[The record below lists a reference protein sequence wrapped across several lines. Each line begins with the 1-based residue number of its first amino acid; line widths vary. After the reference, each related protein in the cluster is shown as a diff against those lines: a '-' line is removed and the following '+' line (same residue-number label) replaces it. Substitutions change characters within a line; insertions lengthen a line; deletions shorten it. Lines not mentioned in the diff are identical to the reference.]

1 MKLIGL
7 IEQNP
12 FALHLYVDKV
22 DPDPLIL
29 TFLVVSIWSVVNISI
44 STTTSIDWLRLQA
57 LGCQPT
63 FKSGN

>member
-29 TFLVVSIWSVVNISI
+29 TFLVESIQSVVNISI
-44 STTTSIDWLRLQA
+44 LTTTSID
-57 LGCQPT
+57 
-63 FKSGN
+63 